1 MSRFEDSLIAAIRS
15 RPSGVDNWC
24 ARLEWAAY
32 RIRIGDFKSAKD
44 IMISARERGIVYIN
58 AKLYSRLNF
67 VEGLYAFFSAGT
79 QSAIDK
85 LLRARAIALG
95 CRGDDYIH
103 PLINTWLA
111 SIYRNIGDWTGID
124 RSLNSLLE
132 SQNSISDE
140 VRFRLCLVLADILEE
155 VELYDEAA
163 IWYSL
168 AHDFALI
175 LGDDAAI
182 SAMLFN
188 RASISI
194 FNLRLQYA
202 RGQAL
207 SLDDGRVAL
216 EVASAVNYTHY
227 INDRTMKWSLDLMRA
242 QLHMLKNEAHAAL
255 MLLEADGLSDTLQQW
270 PDVDVLRQ
278 ADIFRCRAL
287 ALAECRADLMLGMQN
302 VLERVKTIES
312 PGDKAL
318 ALHSLIIGLR
328 FINQDPEESLM
339 KMLSDEMRLAND
351 DRARESEMISNFLS
365 RHRAKINFIVRR
377 P

>member
-1 MSRFEDSLIAAIRS
+1 
-15 RPSGVDNWC
+15 
-24 ARLEWAAY
+24 
-32 RIRIGDFKSAKD
+32 
-44 IMISARERGIVYIN
+44 
-58 AKLYSRLNF
+58 
-67 VEGLYAFFSAGT
+67 
-79 QSAIDK
+79 
-85 LLRARAIALG
+85 
-95 CRGDDYIH
+95 
-103 PLINTWLA
+103 
-111 SIYRNIGDWTGID
+111 
-124 RSLNSLLE
+124 
-132 SQNSISDE
+132 
-140 VRFRLCLVLADILEE
+140 
-155 VELYDEAA
+155 
-163 IWYSL
+163 
-168 AHDFALI
+168 
-175 LGDDAAI
+175 
-182 SAMLFN
+182 
-188 RASISI
+188 
-194 FNLRLQYA
+194 
-202 RGQAL
+202 
-207 SLDDGRVAL
+207 
-216 EVASAVNYTHY
+216 
-227 INDRTMKWSLDLMRA
+227 MRA